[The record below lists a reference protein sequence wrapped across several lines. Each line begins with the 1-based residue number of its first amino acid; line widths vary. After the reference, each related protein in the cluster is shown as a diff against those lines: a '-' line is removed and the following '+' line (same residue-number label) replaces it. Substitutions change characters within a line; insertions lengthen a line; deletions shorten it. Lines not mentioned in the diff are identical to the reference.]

1 MSHDPWPTSK
11 ILDCA
16 ATIAARA
23 ERKGQPMTPTDAVD
37 RAIAAEVQLRQL
49 AALRDLDWADTVPL
63 PPLPAGVSIG
73 SLLALP
79 LALLL
84 AAPSWGQAPEQR
96 LGRYTYADTNG
107 QTWTVREGQNKSPA
121 GFPDIAFRPSC
132 EQVIPVG
139 QVDGN
144 TAWTLTMPDG
154 NTKLLATYPNMDG
167 FEARRYLSDD
177 GLCVWGGDVVPVVY
191 TSMLPQQQQVQ
202 PEIATAGTGDIQKMG
217 ANVVLLGLGGLLLTG
232 AAGIGFMLVRK
243 GSKTGAQAGSSP
255 SPLSKFEEVLFQSM
269 EDDKK

>member
-1 MSHDPWPTSK
+1 MKHT
-11 ILDCA
+11 LLTGLA
-16 ATIAARA
+16 AAL
-23 ERKGQPMTPTDAVD
+23 
-37 RAIAAEVQLRQL
+37 AIATP
-49 AALRDLDWADTVPL
+49 ALVK
-63 PPLPAGVSIG
+63 PPLGIAQQQRMG
-73 SLLALP
+73 S
-79 LALLL
+79 
-84 AAPSWGQAPEQR
+84 
-96 LGRYTYADTNG
+96 YTYADTNG

-132 EQVIPVG
+132 EQVVPIG
-139 QVDGN
+139 QPDGN

-202 PEIATAGTGDIQKMG
+202 PEIAAAGTGDVQSVRS
-217 ANVVLLGLGGLLLTG
+217 NVVLLGLGGILLLG
-232 AAGIGFMLVRK
+232 AAGLGVALFRK
-243 GSKTGAQAGSSP
+243 STKAPKVEGGT